1 MAVRKKFIRTVVEKL
16 LSDHHIRSP
25 SVNVEQIVRDLGIQV
40 QKDSVVDSLS
50 GYLVRKTDTGK
61 ALIGVNSDHPPA
73 RQRFTIAH
81 ELAHYLLHEGE
92 VVHYDGDRRGFAVNL
107 RSEGSSESKKD
118 LEREANLFAAELL
131 MPARFLESDPRI
143 QRIDLLDDKNKVLK
157 EVARDYQVSK
167 EALTYRLANL
177 QLIDPL

>member
-1 MAVRKKFIRTVVEKL
+1 M
-16 LSDHHIRSP
+16 
-25 SVNVEQIVRDLGIQV
+25 
-40 QKDSVVDSLS
+40 
-50 GYLVRKTDTGK
+50 
-61 ALIGVNSDHPPA
+61 
-73 RQRFTIAH
+73 
-81 ELAHYLLHEGE
+81 
-92 VVHYDGDRRGFAVNL
+92 NL
-107 RSEGSSESKKD
+107 RSEGPSESKKD

-143 QRIDLLDDKNKVLK
+143 QKIDLLDDKNKVLK